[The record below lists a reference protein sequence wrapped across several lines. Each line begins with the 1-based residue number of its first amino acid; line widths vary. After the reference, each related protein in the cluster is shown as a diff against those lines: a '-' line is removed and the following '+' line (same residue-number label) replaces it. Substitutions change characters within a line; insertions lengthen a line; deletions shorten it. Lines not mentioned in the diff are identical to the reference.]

1 MWISPRRNS
10 PTANPKDGR
19 AINWALHPGR
29 WLALALIFWVSFAV
43 AVFAEGP
50 VRVLRQEEMYAFSE
64 SLTFTLQ
71 VESDIPIT
79 DVILFYG
86 REGIPLVRRIYPS
99 FTPGTQVFIR
109 HTEEL
114 ERGQYAPG
122 TVMRTW
128 WQLEL
133 KDGTTFKTEVHTF
146 EYTDDNQDWRTLS
159 SEKAIIH
166 YYGRS
171 KPLAETLLQ
180 RAEESIARLQK
191 EIGVSVERPVHIY
204 LYENQ
209 QDMRVALPVRSEGFD
224 SRVLTLGVAVSEDT
238 LLLLGAHRD
247 VEQTLAHE
255 ISHLIVGMATD
266 NPYTDLPRW
275 LDEGLAMYAEESLP
289 LDNRRALERAIRD
302 DRLLSIRS
310 MSSYSGQA
318 GQVDLF
324 YGQAYSVVAFL
335 LREYGR
341 EKMSALLEVFAQGS
355 LQEEALR
362 QVYGFGLDEL
372 DALWRQSLGL
382 SPRRPVVTP
391 TPAVPPLG
399 NSLRQVWG
407 ALPSILFE
415 GLIGKD

>member
-1 MWISPRRNS
+1 MWISLRRNS
-10 PTANPKDGR
+10 PTANPKSGR
-19 AINWALHPGR
+19 AFR
-29 WLALALIFWVSFAV
+29 WGWCLALAAALWLAFALT
-43 AVFAEGP
+43 ALAEGP
-50 VRVLRQEEMYAFSE
+50 VRILRQEERYAFSE

-71 VESDIPIT
+71 AESDLPIM

-86 REGIPLVRRIYPS
+86 REGTRLVRRIYPA
-99 FTPGTQVFIR
+99 FTPGTKVAVT

-122 TVMRTW
+122 TLMRTW

-133 KDGTTFKTEVHTF
+133 QDGSTFKTPVHTF
-146 EYTDDNQDWRTLS
+146 EYTDDHQDWRTLT
-159 SEKAIIH
+159 SEKVIVH

-171 KPLAETLLQ
+171 QTLAETLLQ
-180 RAEESIARLQK
+180 RAEEAITRLGE

-204 LYENQ
+204 LYASQ
-209 QDMRVALPVRSEGFD
+209 QDMQAALPVRSEGFD

-238 LLLLGAHRD
+238 LLLLGTHSD

-266 NPYTDLPRW
+266 NPYTELPRW
-275 LDEGLAMYAEESLP
+275 LDEGLAMYAEGSLP

-310 MSSYSGQA
+310 MSSYSGQVS
-318 GQVDLF
+318 QVDLF
-324 YGQAYSVVAFL
+324 YGQAYSVVDFL

-341 EKMSALLEVFAQGS
+341 EKMKALLDVFAQGA
-355 LQEEALR
+355 LQEDALR

-382 SPRRPVVTP
+382 PPRRPSATP
-391 TPAVPPLG
+391 TPAASLPLLDA
-399 NSLRQVWG
+399 LREAWR
-407 ALPSILFE
+407 ALPHLLPGGAE
-415 GLIGKD
+415 

>member
-1 MWISPRRNS
+1 MWISLRRNS
-10 PTANPKDGR
+10 PTANPSVGR
-19 AINWALHPGR
+19 LARLALRLGR
-29 WLALALIFWVSFAV
+29 GLALALIVWLLFALT
-43 AVFAEGP
+43 ALGEGP
-50 VRVLRQEEMYAFSE
+50 VRVLRQEEGYAFSE

-71 VESDIPIT
+71 AESDIPVT

-86 REGIPLVRRIYPS
+86 QEGTRLVRRIYPS
-99 FTPGTQVFIR
+99 FTPGTNLSIR

-133 KDGTTFKTEVHTF
+133 RDGTTFKTDVHTF

-159 SEKAIIH
+159 GEKAIIH
-166 YYGRS
+166 YYGKS
-171 KPLAETLLQ
+171 KNLAETLLQ
-180 RAEESIARLQK
+180 RAEEAIARLGE

-204 LYENQ
+204 LYEDQ
-209 QDMRVALPVRSEGFD
+209 QDMQVALPVRSEGFD

-238 LLLLGAHRD
+238 LLLLGAHAD
-247 VEQTLAHE
+247 VEQTIAHE

-275 LDEGLAMYAEESLP
+275 LDEGLAMYAEGSLP

-310 MSSYSGQA
+310 MSSYSGQV

-324 YGQAYSVVAFL
+324 YGQAYSVVDFL

-341 EKMSALLEVFAQGS
+341 DKMSALLQVFAQGA
-355 LQEEALR
+355 LQEDALQ

-372 DALWRQSLGL
+372 DTRWRASLGL
-382 SPRRPVVTP
+382 PPRRPSATP
-391 TPAVPPLG
+391 TPAASSPLL
-399 NSLRQVWG
+399 SAFRDVWR
-407 ALPSILFE
+407 ALPRLLPGSAE
-415 GLIGKD
+415 